1 MQNSRAISRPK
12 QGSGMGCFILFLGVF
27 LLAGIGLAWFLVRP
41 VVQTVGALSW
51 REVPCTILESG
62 VKEHSGSDDTTYSVA
77 VRYEYEVDGRLYR
90 SDRYRFLG
98 GSSSGYEGK
107 AEVVAGLP
115 VGSRQVCYVDP
126 KDPSRAVL
134 NRSFGAWVLL
144 SLIPLGMIA
153 GSLWV
158 IVRSVRLR
166 SGKSR
171 GTPGPLL
178 PGGVN
183 FADLEPYRSWLP
195 EPHGAARAASGPGGP
210 GDDRMELKP
219 STGPV
224 GKLVGITCVALF
236 WNGIVSLFLKDV
248 VAGWKSGQ
256 GDGCHTAFLVPFVV
270 IGVGLLL
277 AVPYQILAL
286 FNPRPHLILDRS
298 RLRPGEAARLS
309 WSFSGAASRISRL
322 KITIEGREEATYRQ
336 GTSTH
341 TDRSTFATLVL
352 FDSGLAGTFASGEIE
367 VLIPSGSM
375 HSFAASHNKIV
386 WKLMI
391 SGEIAR
397 WPDVG
402 EEFDLVVLPEAQ
414 RRGVG

>member
-12 QGSGMGCFILFLGVF
+12 QGSGMGCLGLFLGVF
-27 LLAGIGLAWFLVRP
+27 LLAGIGLGWFLIRP
-41 VVQTVGALSW
+41 VAQTIAARSW

-62 VKEHSGSDDTTYSVA
+62 VKAHSGSDSTTYSVA

-107 AEVVAGLP
+107 AEVVAGFP
-115 VGSRQVCYVDP
+115 VGSRKVCYVDP

-134 NRSFGAWVLL
+134 DRSLGAWVLL
-144 SLIPLGMIA
+144 SLIPLGLIG
-153 GSLWV
+153 GSLWG
-158 IVRSVRLR
+158 IVWSFRGGRGKVRVP
-166 SGKSR
+166 
-171 GTPGPLL
+171 PGGPV

-183 FADLEPYRSWLP
+183 FADLEPYRAWLP
-195 EPHGAARAASGPGGP
+195 EPRGAARVAGAAGEGSL
-210 GDDRMELKP
+210 ELKP

-224 GKLVGITCVALF
+224 GKLIGITFVALF

-248 VAGWKSGQ
+248 VAGWRNGQ
-256 GDGCHTAFLVPFVV
+256 GDGCHTLFLVPFVV
-270 IGVGLLL
+270 IGLGLLL
-277 AVPYQILAL
+277 SIPYQILAL
-286 FNPRPHLILDRS
+286 FNPRPRLILDRS

-309 WSFSGAASRISRL
+309 WSFSGAAGRIRKL
-322 KITIEGREEATYRQ
+322 KITIEGREEATYRR

-352 FDSGLAGTFASGEIE
+352 VESDLRGTFASGEIE
-367 VLIPSGSM
+367 VMISSGSM
-375 HSFAASHNKIV
+375 HSFSASHNKIL

-391 SGEIAR
+391 AGEIAR

-402 EEFDLVVLPEAQ
+402 EEFDLVVLPELP
-414 RRGVG
+414 RRNP